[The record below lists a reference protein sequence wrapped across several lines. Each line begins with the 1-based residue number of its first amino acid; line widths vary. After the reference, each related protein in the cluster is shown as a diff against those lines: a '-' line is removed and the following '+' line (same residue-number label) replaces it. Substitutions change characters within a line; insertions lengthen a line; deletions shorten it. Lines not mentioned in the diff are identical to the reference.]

1 MTYLRH
7 QEDTKSIFFSFLTLV
22 TYVLHWN
29 LSSFSYFI
37 FFISSLQA
45 FQQAVCIH
53 NFAHCSVFH
62 SKVMNDMYGILL
74 TILSGAPSSLYV
86 PGHNETHHRHLETEK
101 DVMRTTQMTYKY
113 EALNI
118 FLFFP
123 TIFIKVL
130 KNDFTYMNEK
140 RKQKKRIYYIYC
152 IENII
157 LHFLLFFLFWT
168 NPAKMLSRYFMPTLI
183 GKYMIVTLNILQ
195 HKSCDPNS
203 KYAHSRNFTGYILNF
218 LFFNN
223 GFHTQH
229 HNTPG
234 LHWSRLE
241 MYHKKIEHLIP
252 HHLNQ
257 SNIFLYLMNEIVN
270 KKNNDIASA
279 PT

>member
-1 MTYLRH
+1 MSLLRH
-7 QEDTKSIFFSFLTLV
+7 KEDLRSIFFSCLTLLL
-22 TYVLHWN
+22 YLFHWHH
-29 LSSFSYFI
+29 STFSLLL

-62 SKVMNDMYGILL
+62 SKILNDIYGILL

-86 PGHNETHHRHLETEK
+86 PGHNETHHRHLETKK
-101 DVMRTTQMTYKY
+101 DIMRTTQMTYKH
-113 EALNI
+113 ECLNI
-118 FLFFP
+118 LLFFP
-123 TIFIKVL
+123 TIFLNIL
-130 KNDFTYMNEK
+130 KNDFIYMNEK
-140 RKQKKRIYYIYC
+140 RKLKKRIYYVYF
-152 IENII
+152 IENTI
-157 LHFLLFFLFWT
+157 LHLLLLFLFST
-168 NPAKMLSRYFMPTLI
+168 SLSKMLFRYFIPTLI

-195 HKSCDPNS
+195 HKGCDPNS

-241 MYHKKIEHLIP
+241 IQHKKIEHLIP
-252 HHLNQ
+252 QYLNQ
-257 SNIFLYLMNEIVN
+257 SNILLYLFDES
-270 KKNNDIASA
+270 KKIRQTST

>member
-1 MTYLRH
+1 MSLLRH
-7 QEDTKSIFFSFLTLV
+7 KEDLRSIFFSCLTLLL
-22 TYVLHWN
+22 YLFHWHH
-29 LSSFSYFI
+29 STFSLLL

-53 NFAHCSVFH
+53 NFAHCPVFH
-62 SKVMNDMYGILL
+62 SKILNDIYGILL

-101 DVMRTTQMTYKY
+101 DVMRTTQMTYKH
-113 EALNI
+113 ECLNI
-118 FLFFP
+118 LLFFP
-123 TIFIKVL
+123 TIFLNIL
-130 KNDFTYMNEK
+130 KNDFIYMNEK
-140 RKQKKRIYYIYC
+140 RKLKKRIYYVYF
-152 IENII
+152 IENTI
-157 LHFLLFFLFWT
+157 LHFLLLFLFST
-168 NPAKMLSRYFMPTLI
+168 SLSKMLSRYFIPTLI

-195 HKSCDPNS
+195 HKGCDPNS

-234 LHWSRLE
+234 LHWSKLE
-241 MYHKKIEHLIP
+241 IQHKKIEHLIP
-252 HHLNQ
+252 QYLNQ
-257 SNIFLYLMNEIVN
+257 SNILLYLFDES
-270 KKNNDIASA
+270 KKIRQTST